1 MSEDYEDNEELNAAE
16 SDSSEGELPAAEEPA
31 QPSYEDG
38 RDRSVSSREAERRR
52 LEEDMKRFLS
62 GGGSITQ
69 VDANVRM
76 DPPKKPESNY
86 GSRPI

>member
-1 MSEDYEDNEELNAAE
+1 MSEYEENEEINVEESGE
-16 SDSSEGELPAAEEPA
+16 SDLPPAEEPV
-31 QPSYEDG
+31 QITFEDG
-38 RDRSVSSREAERRR
+38 RDRTVSSREAERRR

-62 GGGSITQ
+62 GGGKITQ
-69 VDANVRM
+69 VDPNVRM

>member
-1 MSEDYEDNEELNAAE
+1 MSEYEENEELHAE
-16 SDSSEGELPAAEEPA
+16 ESSESELPPVEEPV
-31 QPSYEDG
+31 QITFEDG
-38 RDRSVSSREAERRR
+38 RDRTVTSREAERRR

-62 GGGSITQ
+62 GGGQITQ
-69 VDANVRM
+69 VDPNVRT

>member
-1 MSEDYEDNEELNAAE
+1 MSDYDDNEEATSVE
-16 SDSSEGELPAAEEPA
+16 EEGGEGNLPPAEEPA
-31 QPSYEDG
+31 QITFEDG
-38 RDRSVSSREAERRR
+38 RDRTVSSREAERLR
-52 LEEDMKRFLS
+52 LQEDMERFLKA
-62 GGGSITQ
+62 GGKVTQ

>member
-1 MSEDYEDNEELNAAE
+1 MSDYEENEELNAAE
-16 SDSSEGELPAAEEPA
+16 ESEENELPPAEEPV
-31 QPSYEDG
+31 QINHEDG
-38 RDRSVSSREAERRR
+38 RDRSVTSREAERRR

-62 GGGSITQ
+62 SGGKITQ
-69 VDANVRM
+69 VDPNVRT

>member
-1 MSEDYEDNEELNAAE
+1 MSEFEENEEIHAE
-16 SDSSEGELPAAEEPA
+16 EAGESELPPVEEPA
-31 QPSYEDG
+31 QITFEDG
-38 RDRSVSSREAERRR
+38 RDRTVTSREAERRR
-52 LEEDMKRFLS
+52 LEEDMKRFLN
-62 GGGSITQ
+62 GGGQITQ

>member
-1 MSEDYEDNEELNAAE
+1 MSDYEENDEVNVEEETSE
-16 SDSSEGELPAAEEPA
+16 SALPAAEEPA
-31 QPSYEDG
+31 QITFEDG
-38 RDRSVSSREAERRR
+38 RDRTVSSREAERMR
-52 LEEDMKRFLS
+52 LQEDMARFLNA
-62 GGGSITQ
+62 GGQITQ

>member
-1 MSEDYEDNEELNAAE
+1 MSEYEENEELQAE
-16 SDSSEGELPAAEEPA
+16 ESSESELPPVEEPV
-31 QPSYEDG
+31 QITFEDG
-38 RDRSVSSREAERRR
+38 RDRTVTSREAERRR

-62 GGGSITQ
+62 GGGKITQ

>member
-1 MSEDYEDNEELNAAE
+1 MSEYEENEELQAE
-16 SDSSEGELPAAEEPA
+16 ESSESELPPVEEPV
-31 QPSYEDG
+31 QITYEDG
-38 RDRSVSSREAERRR
+38 RDRTVTSREAERRR

-62 GGGSITQ
+62 GGGKITQ

>member
-1 MSEDYEDNEELNAAE
+1 MSEFEENEELQAE
-16 SDSSEGELPAAEEPA
+16 ESSESELPPVEEPV
-31 QPSYEDG
+31 QITFEDG
-38 RDRSVSSREAERRR
+38 RDRTVTSREAERRR

-62 GGGSITQ
+62 GGGKITQ